1 MTWQD
6 ELMVYLR
13 GKYSNREV
21 FRVLS
26 LLTYSVVATH
36 LFRSAMPMD
45 SMGPNDWRTTHAFA
59 YFPVVGFSASASF
72 MSKFVASL

>member
-21 FRVLS
+21 FRVLF

-36 LFRSAMPMD
+36 LFRAAMPMD
-45 SMGPNDWRTTHAFA
+45 SMGPNDWRTTHA